1 MLLALELYFQAT
13 GCRYNL
19 IQKLTIGEVLTAA
32 KVPRPCKHCNK
43 ETADYRGHRRKCRT
57 LRRAQLRGEV
67 IADDE
72 APRYDREIRFKRHK
86 SFRGASLPVVVDS
99 QLHRLLK
106 LWIRQ
111 VHPDEEDPNVFVF
124 GTLRWRRLLRL
135 LAMIV
140 GKKIMQN
147 AKDSGEIGSKA
158 MRQYAATVFLRRSAT
173 PQAAM
178 RRIGGSETMAFKH
191 YEDQTA
197 SVAAKL
203 KDKDMLLEVGS
214 SSSSSGEDTPEES
227 DDEASTESGED
238 SRSEHS
244 DGGSQSKCKAKGKLR
259 PGQQGK
265 LSNPEGHS
273 LPQPRSST
281 PVPQRT
287 PPETSASSEEDSD
300 RSELSKGVPYQAS
313 RESRS
318 SSESSHDEEPPVVA
332 ISPSSTPPSA
342 SEGGPPPKA
351 LKPME
356 AGSNAETAAAEVP
369 DESEAG
375 AEVSAEPE
383 APIPAEE
390 EAV

>member
-32 KVPRPCKHCNK
+32 KVPRPCKLCNK
-43 ETADYRGHRRKCRT
+43 ETADYRGHRRKCRS

-67 IADDE
+67 IADDK
-72 APRYDREIRFKRHK
+72 APSYDREIRFKRHK

-99 QLHRLLK
+99 RLHRLLK
-106 LWIRQ
+106 LWIRR
-111 VHPDEEDPNVFVF
+111 VHPAEEDPNVFVF

-135 LAMIV
+135 LARIV

-191 YEDQTA
+191 YQDQTA

-214 SSSSSGEDTPEES
+214 SSSSSGTSEDDTPEES
-227 DDEASTESGED
+227 DNEASMESGED
-238 SRSEHS
+238 SGSERS
-244 DGGSQSKCKAKGKLR
+244 DGGSQSKCKAKGKLL

-265 LSNPEGHS
+265 SSNPEGHS

-281 PVPQRT
+281 PVPQW
-287 PPETSASSEEDSD
+287 
-300 RSELSKGVPYQAS
+300 
-313 RESRS
+313 S
-318 SSESSHDEEPPVVA
+318 SSESSHDEEPPVAA

-375 AEVSAEPE
+375 AEVSA
-383 APIPAEE
+383 
-390 EAV
+390 